1 MSNRHP
7 LFGLTSVLVADDHP
21 VVLQG
26 LVSLLRSCPDFNVVA
41 ECRDGRAAVKA
52 IEQFAPCVAVLDM
65 AMPGLNGLEVLL
77 TIAGF
82 ASKTRVVFLTAAA
95 TDNQILTAL
104 ARGANGMLH
113 KDAAADELT
122 RCIREVAQGRQWLSK
137 SMTELIARV
146 SKRTPAAANGSLS
159 MREKEVMQLA
169 STGLS
174 NKEIGRSLNLSEG
187 TVKIHLHNI
196 YQKLGVP
203 NRTTL
208 TALAIAHR
216 RDAA

>member
-1 MSNRHP
+1 MI
-7 LFGLTSVLVADDHP
+7 SVVVADDHP

-52 IEQFAPCVAVLDM
+52 IEQFAPSVAVLDI
-65 AMPGLNGLEVLL
+65 AMPSLTGLEVLQ

-82 ASKTRVVFLTAAA
+82 GSKTRVVFLTATA
-95 TDNQILTAL
+95 TESQIVTAIS
-104 ARGANGMLH
+104 RGAKGVLH
-113 KDAAADELT
+113 KEIAAEELT
-122 RCIREVAQGRQWLSK
+122 KCIREVAQGRQWLSQ
-137 SMTELIARV
+137 SVADLVARFAQ
-146 SKRTPAAANGSLS
+146 RTPLPAHGESLS
-159 MREKEVMQLA
+159 VREKEVMQLA

-174 NKEIGRSLNLSEG
+174 NKQIGRTLNLSEG

-203 NRTTL
+203 NRTSL
-208 TALAIAHR
+208 TALAISNR
-216 RDAA
+216 RDAALESRNL